1 MPSST
6 SPLRS
11 LPEDIQGLTTA
22 EAQQL
27 RDSGKGNDV
36 NLKSS
41 RSYLDICKENL
52 FTFINFAFLFIG
64 TVLIALGRFGDS
76 VLLIAVILGGVIV
89 NVVQEI
95 AAKKKLDE
103 IALLSRPKAT
113 AIRDNQEIE
122 IDPASIVQGDILLIE
137 GGDQILVDGHI
148 VGEGIVDVDESLL
161 TGEAVAISK
170 ETGDEVFSGTI
181 CISGRAYFKAEK
193 VGRESLAYRLTES
206 AREFKKFYTPL
217 QLEIN
222 IVIRI
227 FMGIACFLWVL
238 VAIAWFSNLMSLNDS
253 VQRAAVIAG
262 LVPSGLYLTIPLS

>member
-11 LPEDIQGLTTA
+11 LPEDLQGLTTA

-64 TVLIALGRFGDS
+64 TVLIGLGRFGDS

-103 IALLSRPKAT
+103 IALLSRPKAVMEKKLEL
-113 AIRDNQEIE
+113 I
-122 IDPASIVQGDILLIE
+122 PAVLF
-137 GGDQILVDGHI
+137 
-148 VGEGIVDVDESLL
+148 
-161 TGEAVAISK
+161 K
-170 ETGDEVFSGTI
+170 GT
-181 CISGRAYFKAEK
+181 
-193 VGRESLAYRLTES
+193 
-206 AREFKKFYTPL
+206 FY
-217 QLEIN
+217 
-222 IVIRI
+222 
-227 FMGIACFLWVL
+227 
-238 VAIAWFSNLMSLNDS
+238 
-253 VQRAAVIAG
+253 
-262 LVPSGLYLTIPLS
+262 